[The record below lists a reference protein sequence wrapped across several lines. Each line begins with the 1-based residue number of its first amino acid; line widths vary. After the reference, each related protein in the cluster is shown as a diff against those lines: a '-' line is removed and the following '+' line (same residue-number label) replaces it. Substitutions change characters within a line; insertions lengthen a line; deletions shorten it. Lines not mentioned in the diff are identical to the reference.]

1 MISHGLQTKVPSLIQ
16 GVKDMGILLGVYG
29 HRAHTSSLT
38 ASTTPDANLVDA
50 VFHDGLISFVDHSSR
65 ALY

>member
-1 MISHGLQTKVPSLIQ
+1 
-16 GVKDMGILLGVYG
+16 MGILLGVYG